1 MAGKNIFIVHAHPEP
16 RSLNGAL
23 KDLAVRTLSE
33 AGHHVEV
40 SDLYAMGWK
49 AAADGADFPRRD
61 PAERLHYGRA
71 SRAAFD
77 AGTQAQEVRAEQDKL
92 RRADAVILQFPLW
105 WFSVPAILKGWVDR
119 VFAMGRAYGHGQVY
133 ADGRF
138 RGKRAMVSVTTGGP
152 SEAYAPDGFNGA
164 IEGILRPIQ
173 RGIFQ
178 FVGFQ
183 VLAPHVLYGPAR
195 VEPAVRAQ
203 WLGDWQRRLRD
214 IAREA
219 PVEVGTY

>member
-1 MAGKNIFIVHAHPEP
+1 
-16 RSLNGAL
+16 
-23 KDLAVRTLSE
+23 
-33 AGHHVEV
+33 
-40 SDLYAMGWK
+40 
-49 AAADGADFPRRD
+49 
-61 PAERLHYGRA
+61 
-71 SRAAFD
+71 
-77 AGTQAQEVRAEQDKL
+77 
-92 RRADAVILQFPLW
+92 
-105 WFSVPAILKGWVDR
+105 
-119 VFAMGRAYGHGQVY
+119 MGRAYGHGQVY